1 MGTIAYSAPDKADG
15 LIWTDI
21 HLNYKLSKNYK
32 TSFGQQLRYD
42 MINDFLRW
50 GVYDLEIS
58 RKLNKQFRLSSNYRY
73 KIRSDAK
80 QHSFYLNFY
89 YLTKKRTIRTYY
101 RLRYNKKLR
110 FGKNNN
116 TFSRKRDEDHIR
128 GRLLAK
134 YNLTNNITPISG
146 AELFYLV
153 NNQRYTN
160 GFDIFRFYIGIEY
173 DINKK
178 QKVDILWVYEE
189 SFDLGKRNKE
199 NIIKLQYS
207 VDIN

>member
-1 MGTIAYSAPDKADG
+1 MGSITYSAPDKADR

-21 HLNYKLSKNYK
+21 QLNYKLSKNYE
-32 TSFGQQLRYD
+32 TSIGQQLRYD
-42 MINDFLRW
+42 KINDFLKW

-58 RKLNKQFRLSSNYRY
+58 RKLNKQFRLSSKYRL

-80 QHSFYLNFY
+80 QHSFYFNFY
-89 YLTKKRTIRTYY
+89 YRTNKRTIRTYY
-101 RLRYNKKLR
+101 RLRYHKKFR
-110 FGKNNN
+110 FGKSEN
-116 TFSRKRDEDHIR
+116 SIYRKRDEDHIS

-134 YNLTNNITPISG
+134 YNLTNNITPITG

-153 NNQRYTN
+153 NNKRYVN

-178 QKVDILWVYEE
+178 QTVEIYWVYEE